1 MVFSRSPILPTLAF
15 LVFLAQAGFTYA
27 QDNQDNQ
34 PHITPRNVPAP
45 TPRPTPKP
53 KPETEPLEDVPL
65 PENQQP
71 VFPQPQAQGESSSK
85 DSQIDF
91 DRARRTLEE
100 PPPPDK
106 AKDDKTFVA
115 WDPHR
120 ADKDVEV
127 GNYYLKLKNYR
138 AALDRFNDALRYK
151 PKDAEAT
158 FGLAT
163 TQEKLDL
170 LDQAYQNYQEYLKIL
185 PSGPRAKESEAAM
198 KRISPHL
205 DMRKP
210 PADQQAKHN
219 VEHDIDVGET
229 YLSMNNFAAARDR
242 FEEALRLAPENPRAC
257 FRLAQSLQGLR
268 LIEPARLYYQKY
280 LDLDPRGLYAA
291 DARKAIADITAV
303 VGK

>member
-1 MVFSRSPILPTLAF
+1 MVLSGSRLLPGLAF
-15 LVFLAQAGFTYA
+15 LVFLLQAGFTYA
-27 QDNQDNQ
+27 QENQDNQ

-45 TPRPTPKP
+45 TPKPTPKP
-53 KPETEPLEDVPL
+53 KPESEPLENAPIQ
-65 PENQQP
+65 ENQQP
-71 VFPQPQAQGESSSK
+71 AFPQPQAQGESSSK

-100 PPPPDK
+100 PPPPS
-106 AKDDKTFVA
+106 KDSDNTFRSY
-115 WDPHR
+115 DPHR

-127 GNYYLKLKNYR
+127 GTYYLKLKNYR

-158 FGLAT
+158 FGLAS

-185 PSGPRAKESEAAM
+185 PSGPRAKECQEAM
-198 KRISPHL
+198 KRILPHIE
-205 DMRKP
+205 MRKP
-210 PADQQAKHN
+210 PADQQPQH
-219 VEHDIDVGET
+219 VIEHDIDVGET
-229 YLSMNNFAAARDR
+229 YLSMNNFQAARDR
-242 FEEALRLAPENPRAC
+242 FEEALRLAPENSRAC
-257 FRLAQSLQGLR
+257 FRLAQSYQGLR

-280 LDLDPRGLYAA
+280 LDLDPHGLFAA
-291 DARKAIADITAV
+291 DARKAIADITAT

>member
-1 MVFSRSPILPTLAF
+1 MVLSGSRLFLGLAF
-15 LVFLAQAGFTYA
+15 LVFLLQGSFTYA
-27 QDNQDNQ
+27 QENQDNQ

-45 TPRPTPKP
+45 TPRPTPKA
-53 KPETEPLEDVPL
+53 KPETEPLENAPIQ
-65 PENQQP
+65 ENQQP
-71 VFPQPQAQGESSSK
+71 AFPQPQVQGESSSK

-91 DRARRTLEE
+91 DRARRTMEE
-100 PPPPDK
+100 PPPNK
-106 AKDDKTFVA
+106 GKDDNTFRSY
-115 WDPHR
+115 DPHR
-120 ADKDVEV
+120 AEKDVEV

-185 PSGPRAKESEAAM
+185 PSGPHGKESEAAM
-198 KRISPHL
+198 RRISPHL
-205 DMRKP
+205 GMRKP
-210 PADQQAKHN
+210 PADQQAEH
-219 VEHDIDVGET
+219 VIEHDIDVGET
-229 YLSMNNFAAARDR
+229 YLSMNNFGAARDR
-242 FEEALRLAPENPRAC
+242 FEEALRLAPENSRAC

-280 LDLDPRGLYAA
+280 LDLDPHGLYAA
-291 DARKAIADITAV
+291 DAKKAIADITAA

>member
-1 MVFSRSPILPTLAF
+1 MAFSGNRLLSGLAF
-15 LVFLAQAGFTYA
+15 LVLLGQAGFTQA

-34 PHITPRNVPAP
+34 PHITPRDVPAP

-53 KPETEPLEDVPL
+53 KPKPAETEPAENTPL

-71 VFPQPQAQGESSSK
+71 VFPQPQVQGESSSK

-91 DRARRTLEE
+91 DHVPRAPE

-106 AKDDKTFVA
+106 AKDDNTFLPY
-115 WDPHR
+115 DPHR

-127 GNYYLKLKNYR
+127 GNYYLRLKNYR
-138 AALDRFNDALRYK
+138 AALERFNDALRYK

-163 TQEKLDL
+163 TQEKLEL
-170 LDQAYQNYQEYLKIL
+170 LDKAYQSYQEYLKIL
-185 PSGPRAKESEAAM
+185 ASGPHAKECEAAI
-198 KRISPHL
+198 KRIQPHL
-205 DMRKP
+205 ATGKAP
-210 PADQQAKHN
+210 PDKEA
-219 VEHDIDVGET
+219 EHDIDVGET
-229 YLSMNNFAAARDR
+229 YLSMNNFGAARDR
-242 FEEALRLAPENPRAC
+242 FQEALQLAPENPRAC

-280 LDLDPRGLYAA
+280 LQLDPRGLYAA
-291 DARKAIADITAV
+291 DAKKAIADITAV